1 MPPDIIAHDVIIFD
15 FIKYFIKKLKNGFG
29 FNKTAFY
36 VMAFDVIKYISY
48 KMPSCGMLYHQIL
61 FNTIT
66 FYCI

>member
-36 VMAFDVIKYISY
+36 MMVFDIIKYISY
-48 KMPSCGMLYHQIL
+48 KMPSYGILY
-61 FNTIT
+61 
-66 FYCI
+66 YRM